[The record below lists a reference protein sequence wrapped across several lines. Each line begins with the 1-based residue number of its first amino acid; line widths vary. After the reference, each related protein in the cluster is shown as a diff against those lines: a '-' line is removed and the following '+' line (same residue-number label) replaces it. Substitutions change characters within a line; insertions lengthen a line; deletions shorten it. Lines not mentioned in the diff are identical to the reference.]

1 MIRHKL
7 LSIPKILF
15 NTIKHKWVHHS
26 SDCYRKYLMSKGV
39 LIGEGTH
46 FDSATCQIDLTRPS
60 LVSIGSNCFINKH
73 FTLVTHDYVSNVFIN
88 MGLDF
93 INSSGKVTIGN
104 NVSFGQNVM
113 VLKGVTIG
121 DNCFIGACSLVNK
134 SIPSNSIA
142 AGIPCRV
149 IMSLEEYYERRKNKC
164 ESEAIEYAQSI
175 KDRFNRK
182 PRVEEFYEEYGLF
195 VSANE
200 INKYPSLRLSSKRD
214 IKNGSYS
221 THKAKY
227 TSFEEFLRAAGI
239 E

>member
-1 MIRHKL
+1 MFIAKFFR
-7 LSIPKILF
+7 ILKS
-15 NTIKHKWVHHS
+15 TIKMAWVHHS
-26 SDCYRKYLMSKGV
+26 SDSYCKYLIANGV
-39 LIGEGTH
+39 EVGEGTH
-46 FDSATCQIDLTRPS
+46 IDSATCQIDLTRPS
-60 LVSIGSNCFINKH
+60 LVSIGSNCFINKN
-73 FTLVTHDYVSNVFIN
+73 FTLMTHDYVSNVFVN

-113 VLKGVTIG
+113 VLKGVSIG

-134 SIPSNSIA
+134 NIPPNSIA

-149 IMSLEEYYERRKNKC
+149 IMTLDEYYERRKNKC

-175 KDRFNRK
+175 RSRFNRI

-195 VSANE
+195 VSGE
-200 INKYPSLRLSSKRD
+200 DINKYPSLKLQNKRD
-214 IKNGSYS
+214 IKNGSYA

-227 TSFEEFLRAAGI
+227 SSFEDFLKASGI